1 MQPYQRSLEML
12 WRGDPEV
19 EAIRKL
25 EGWRDFH
32 RLCGQRG
39 FAFDRTERQG
49 KRGPYVTVV
58 FEVKPSR
65 QGGSLTFKLADGQAK
80 TPLHSVIDAYRK
92 SGRTFL
98 EADQCVERMLGA
110 GDPSPAPAAGDDFDT
125 LMSDDFEE
133 FL

>member
-1 MQPYQRSLEML
+1 MQPYIRSSEVL
-12 WRGDPEV
+12 WRSDPEV

-49 KRGPYVTVV
+49 KRGPYVTMV

-65 QGGSLTFKLADGQAK
+65 QGGSLTFKLAEGTGK
-80 TPLHSVIDAYRK
+80 TPLDSVIDAYSK
-92 SGRTFL
+92 SGRTFP
-98 EADQCVERMLGA
+98 EADQCVARMLGA
-110 GDPSPAPAAGDDFDT
+110 ANPSPAPTADDDFDT